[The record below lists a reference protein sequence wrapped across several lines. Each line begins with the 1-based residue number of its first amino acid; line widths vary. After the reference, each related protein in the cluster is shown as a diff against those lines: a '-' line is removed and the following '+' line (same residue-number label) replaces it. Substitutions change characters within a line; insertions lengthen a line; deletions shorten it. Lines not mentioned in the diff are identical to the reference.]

1 MERGKDMKYGDPDYR
16 RQLDVITAI
25 PSNKFDAD
33 DLSKHTTADMDE
45 FNVKHLRDLREQVR
59 GYDDQELTAVA
70 EEIAK
75 INFTILHNVLGEY
88 FISMYTTLNSTKKVI
103 NEE

>member
-1 MERGKDMKYGDPDYR
+1 MKYGDPEYR
-16 RQLDVITAI
+16 RQLDVITAV

-33 DLSKHTTADMDE
+33 DLSKHTRADMDE
-45 FNVKHLRDLREQVR
+45 FNEKHLRDLRDQVH
-59 GYDDQELTAVA
+59 GYDEQELMAVA

-75 INFTILHNVLGEY
+75 INFTILHNALGDY
-88 FISMYTTLNSTKKVI
+88 FIGLYHTLNSTKKVI

>member
-1 MERGKDMKYGDPDYR
+1 MKYGDSEYQK
-16 RQLDVITAI
+16 QLDFINII
-25 PSNKFDAD
+25 PSNKFDTE
-33 DLSKHTTADMDE
+33 DLSKLTKGDMDE
-45 FNVKHLRDLREQVR
+45 FNEKHLRDLREQVR

-88 FISMYTTLNSTKKVI
+88 FIGMYTTLNSTKKVI
-103 NEE
+103 NDE